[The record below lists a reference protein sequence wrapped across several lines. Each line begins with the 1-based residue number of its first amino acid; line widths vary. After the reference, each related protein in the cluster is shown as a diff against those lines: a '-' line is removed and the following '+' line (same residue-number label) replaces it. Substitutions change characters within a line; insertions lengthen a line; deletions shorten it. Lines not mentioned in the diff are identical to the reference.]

1 MRILQ
6 SMLTALVNAPV
17 RMAALG
23 WRQPPRIDEDPEAA
37 VDAVLSAAG
46 EVSSLVYASSLLDQI
61 EAMDDSDLAALTTQ
75 IATRFDLNG
84 NQLARAAASYATNP
98 DAAKLASI
106 AKIAE
111 PQWMELFRRLNAT
124 DGGTVRLV
132 RLRRRLLSLTG
143 ESTDAARPQR
153 A

>member
-84 NQLARAAASYATNP
+84 NQLARAAASYRVFARPPMSAPPPATP
-98 DAAKLASI
+98 S
-106 AKIAE
+106 
-111 PQWMELFRRLNAT
+111 PAT
-124 DGGTVRLV
+124 STPA
-132 RLRRRLLSLTG
+132 RRRRARATRLCTATG
-143 ESTDAARPQR
+143 AC
-153 A
+153 